1 MKRLI
6 VRMTFNCFLSCLM
19 SKESMEITINTSK
32 WHERSKQWNDNSHI
46 SSLKLTGSHFIVIL
60 FTHKCQLYI
69 WEQSHPFSSIVV
81 FVYKLLHIPCIFTS
95 NLYSNVTTST
105 RINSSS
111 VHTYIY
117 VCFIRNYIPVMFS
130 NGLLT
135 NNSTGHNKWNR
146 MDNYLLLF
154 FSQWN
159 SQNRNEVNLF
169 DKFRYS
175 MLLTYFF

>member
-6 VRMTFNCFLSCLM
+6 ARMTFNSFFSCLM

-32 WHERSKQWNDNSHI
+32 WHERTKQWNGNSHI

-60 FTHKCQLYI
+60 FTLQCQLYI
-69 WEQSHPFSSIVV
+69 CEQSHPFSSIVA

-111 VHTYIY
+111 VHTYIC
-117 VCFIRNYIPVMFS
+117 VCFIRNQYNTSRIC
-130 NGLLT
+130 
-135 NNSTGHNKWNR
+135 
-146 MDNYLLLF
+146 
-154 FSQWN
+154 
-159 SQNRNEVNLF
+159 
-169 DKFRYS
+169 
-175 MLLTYFF
+175 